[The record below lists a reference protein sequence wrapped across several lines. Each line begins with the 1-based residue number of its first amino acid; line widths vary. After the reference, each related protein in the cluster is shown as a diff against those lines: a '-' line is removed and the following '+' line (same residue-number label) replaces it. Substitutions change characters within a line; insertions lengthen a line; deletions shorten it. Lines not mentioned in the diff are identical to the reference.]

1 MELENLLN
9 TFKERMHI
17 SHSSED
23 ENLKHMLR
31 QSIAYIED
39 KCGSFE
45 VQAESNLDYRAVE
58 LVLERTRYTYNEALE
73 YFEDNFLSEVFA
85 LGIEMSDVDYATE

>member
-17 SHSSED
+17 SHSIED
-23 ENLKHMLR
+23 DNLKHMLR
-31 QSIAYIED
+31 QSIAYVED
-39 KCGSFE
+39 TCGLFE
-45 VQAESNLDYRAVE
+45 VEAQTNLDYRAVE
-58 LVLERTRYTYNEALE
+58 LVLERARYTYNEALE